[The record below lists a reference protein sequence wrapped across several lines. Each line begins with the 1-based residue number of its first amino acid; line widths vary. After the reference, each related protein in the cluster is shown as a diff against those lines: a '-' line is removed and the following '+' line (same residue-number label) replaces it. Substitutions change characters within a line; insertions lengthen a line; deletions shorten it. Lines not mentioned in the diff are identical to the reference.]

1 MKNNNHNQNSRIMKL
16 KIPVLGQN
24 SLKIRPIVLDIS
36 FIGEFAPYLLPNGNM
51 GGIITTKAGKE
62 WITTMSVD
70 EYCLETGI
78 CDIGQMCDTEQI

>member
-1 MKNNNHNQNSRIMKL
+1 MQLR
-16 KIPVLGQN
+16 IPVLGQN
-24 SLKIRPIVLDIS
+24 SLKVRPAVFDTS

-78 CDIGQMCDTEQI
+78 CDIAQKCDID